1 MKENESKEEKN
12 SNAKTSSA
20 APRIESR
27 PLDMDK
33 PFTHP
38 FT

>member
-12 SNAKTSSA
+12 PNAKSA